1 MNLLNLNTQRGTK
14 TTFLTLER
22 YVEHSNHFF
31 MGVSPPPPLPRDMQ
45 TQGCFIAY
53 LVINI
58 LFIATVKY
66 TVKVY
71 TPDSHARTN
80 AILTIKIEG
89 QGEQKTADHVLYE
102 TTQDTERFDI
112 CSFLCSS

>member
-1 MNLLNLNTQRGTK
+1 MNLLNLNMQRGTK

-22 YVEHSNHFF
+22 YVEHSNHFIWEL
-31 MGVSPPPPLPRDMQ
+31 PLPRDMQ

-53 LVINI
+53 FVINI

-89 QGEQKTADHVLYE
+89 HGEQKTADHVLYE

>member
-1 MNLLNLNTQRGTK
+1 
-14 TTFLTLER
+14 
-22 YVEHSNHFF
+22 
-31 MGVSPPPPLPRDMQ
+31 MQ
-45 TQGCFIAY
+45 TQDCFIAY
-53 LVINI
+53 FVINI
-58 LFIATVKY
+58 LFITTVKY

-71 TPDSHARTN
+71 TPGSHARTN
-80 AILTIKIEG
+80 AVLTIKIEG